1 MKKNQKIGI
10 LDLGLGNLG
19 NIIKVVRKFN
29 LNKILVNN
37 EKDIKKVDKLIIPGV
52 GSFSQ
57 FSKNVK
63 KKNLINGIL
72 NHIESQK
79 FTLGIC
85 LGMQVLANKSYE
97 GGVYDG
103 LKIINREVINLK
115 SLDSNIITPNFGW
128 YMLSSKNKKKN
139 FLSDFVGKKFYFA
152 HSFFC
157 NPSNKKTDLYMK
169 INKKE
174 ISAGFVKKNVIGIQ
188 FHPELSGKNGLVFYN
203 KFFKL

>member
-63 KKNLINGIL
+63 KK
-72 NHIESQK
+72 K
-79 FTLGIC
+79 F
-85 LGMQVLANKSYE
+85 N
-97 GGVYDG
+97 
-103 LKIINREVINLK
+103 
-115 SLDSNIITPNFGW
+115 
-128 YMLSSKNKKKN
+128 
-139 FLSDFVGKKFYFA
+139 
-152 HSFFC
+152 
-157 NPSNKKTDLYMK
+157 
-169 INKKE
+169 
-174 ISAGFVKKNVIGIQ
+174 
-188 FHPELSGKNGLVFYN
+188 
-203 KFFKL
+203 